1 MNVIET
7 FVQSPVKVSVGVL
20 LVVLFGVISIVQL
33 PRQLTPDVEI
43 PTITIETRWPGASP
57 QEVEREI
64 VQEQEEQLKSV
75 EGVQKMT
82 SQSFDSL
89 ANITL
94 EFNVGV
100 DMEAALLR
108 VNTRLQQVREYPV
121 DADEPVLTTTNLSNN
136 PIAWFILTPRPPTE
150 EQIRQFAARHPP
162 LAALVARAAEAH
174 NPALRVFRIREAV
187 AQHPEHPELAE
198 LLPPDIDVP
207 KLRRF
212 AEDVIEMRFERVSGV
227 SAANVL
233 GGEEE
238 EMQLIVDPQK
248 LAARQLTV
256 GDVREALR
264 AQNLDT
270 SSGEVW
276 EGKRRWAVRTLGQF
290 RSPEQVAAVILARR
304 DGAPVYVRDVAEV
317 QLGFKRP
324 DGLTRRFGVSNLAVN
339 CQRET
344 GANVLAT
351 MEGLRA
357 ALDELN
363 RGVLA
368 QRGLYLEQ
376 VYDETEYI
384 DSAIGVVW
392 DNILVGS
399 ALTFLTLLLFLR
411 SGRSTVI
418 IGVHIVIST
427 VGAFIVMLLLGRSLN
442 VLCLGGLAFAVGM
455 LVDNAIVMLENI
467 YRRFEQGEAANTA
480 AVRGAKEVWGALLN
494 ASVVNLAVF
503 LPVLFSESE
512 VGQLFRDIALAISA
526 SVGLSLLV
534 AVAVVPT
541 AAVRMLRGE
550 KPRPRGARLG
560 VASNGS
566 PHAPDPNGPTPVHA
580 HSRWGR
586 AVQGLFDRWLH
597 PLDVFG
603 AWFVSLVVG
612 VNAWLQRSVRWQLLF
627 VGLTVGGSCLAAW
640 LMLPRTEYLPL
651 GNRNLVLCMLLPP
664 PGYNIEQLTRI
675 GEDLERLLRPYWD
688 LDADGPEAGRLEH
701 PAIADFFYV
710 ARGRMLF
717 MGLRAADPL
726 QAGRLVP
733 LIQQAT
739 RNIPG
744 TLAVAKQSS
753 LFERGLG
760 AGRTVDIEITGPDIR
775 ELVALG
781 GRILGQ
787 VNQVIPGAQ
796 AIPQPS
802 LDLSSPE
809 IHVVPKWE
817 QAADMH
823 VSATD
828 LGYTVDALVDG
839 AYAGDYFTGG
849 DKIDLTIKGQ
859 QRFATRTQ
867 DLEELPVAT
876 PTGELVPLAA
886 VADVR
891 LASGP
896 EQINHRERQRAITIQ
911 VTPPPEVP
919 LEDAM
924 LSIQSQIVQPILEG
938 HQIGPE
944 YRIGLSGTAD
954 KLRLA
959 WESMRWSLLL
969 ALVITYLL
977 MAALFESWL
986 FPLVIIASV
995 PLGAVGGFA
1004 GLWLINRFVLQPL
1017 DVLTMLG
1024 FVILVGTVVNNPIL
1038 IVEQAIIHMRDE
1050 GLPQRQAILESVRSR
1065 IRPIFMTTL
1074 GGLIGLLPLVISPG
1088 AGSELYRGL
1097 GAVLLGGLL
1106 LSTVLTL
1113 VLVPTLFSLTLEAK
1127 QRTYRWLGWKDAWAD
1142 PEAPP
1147 SAHGE
1152 APHKRA
1158 PAQPVG

>member
-1 MNVIET
+1 MNLIET
-7 FVQSPVKVSVGVL
+7 FVRSPVKVSVGVL
-20 LVVLFGVISIVQL
+20 LVVMFGVIAIVKL

-82 SQSFDSL
+82 SQSFESL
-89 ANITL
+89 ANIIL

-108 VNTRLQQVREYPV
+108 VNTRLQQVREYPE

-136 PIAWFILTPRPPTE
+136 PIAWFILTPRAPTPE
-150 EQIRQFAARHPP
+150 RIAEFAAQHPP
-162 LAALVARAAEAH
+162 LAPLVTGAAEAH

-187 AQHPEHPELAE
+187 AQHPEHPELEE
-198 LLPPDIDVP
+198 LLPPNIDVP

-212 AEDVIEMRFERVSGV
+212 AEDVIEMRFERVTGV
-227 SAANVL
+227 SAANVV

-256 GDVREALR
+256 ADVREALR

-290 RSPEQVAAVILARR
+290 RSPEQVEAVILARR
-304 DGAPVYVRDVAEV
+304 GGAPVYVRDVAHV

-351 MEGLRA
+351 MDGLRS

-368 QRGLYLEQ
+368 QRGLFLEQ

-384 DSAIGVVW
+384 NSAIGVVW
-392 DNILVGS
+392 ENILLGS
-399 ALTFLTLLLFLR
+399 ALTFITLLLFLR
-411 SGRSTVI
+411 SGRSAVI
-418 IGVHIVIST
+418 IGVHIAIST
-427 VGAFIVMLLLGRSLN
+427 IGAFIVMYVLGRSLN

-467 YRRFEQGEAANTA
+467 YRRFEQGEAAETA

-503 LPVLFSESE
+503 LPVLFSDTE
-512 VGQLFRDIALAISA
+512 VGQLFRDIALSISA
-526 SVGLSLLV
+526 AVGLSLFV

-541 AAVRMLRGE
+541 AAVRLLRGE
-550 KPRPRGARLG
+550 KPRKRT
-560 VASNGS
+560 VAVERNGS
-566 PHAPDPNGPTPVHA
+566 ENGLADAHSPTPLHA
-580 HSRWGR
+580 HSTWGR
-586 AVQGLFDRWLH
+586 AMQHFADRVLH
-597 PLDVFG
+597 PLDVLG
-603 AWFVSLVVG
+603 AWFVNLVVG
-612 VNAWLQRSVRWQLLF
+612 VNAWLQRSTVWQLLF
-627 VGLTVGGSCLAAW
+627 VGLTIGGSCLAAW
-640 LMLPRTEYLPL
+640 LMMPKTEYLPL
-651 GNRNLVLCMLLPP
+651 GNRNLVLCILLPP
-664 PGYNIEQLTRI
+664 PGYNIDQLTQI
-675 GEDLERLLRPYWD
+675 GEELERTLRPYWD
-688 LDADGPEAGRLEH
+688 LDPQSPEAQKLDA
-701 PAIADFFYV
+701 PAIGDFFYV
-710 ARGRMLF
+710 ARGRSLF

-726 QAGRLVP
+726 QAPRLVP
-733 LIQQAT
+733 LIQKAT
-739 RNIPG
+739 RGIPG
-744 TLAVAKQSS
+744 TFAVAKQSS

-760 AGRTVDIEITGPDIR
+760 AGRTVDIEITGPDIKQ
-775 ELVALG
+775 LVGLG

-787 VNQVIPGAQ
+787 VQQVIPGAQ

-809 IHVVPKWE
+809 IHVIPKWE
-817 QAADMH
+817 QAADMQ
-823 VSATD
+823 VSASD

-859 QRFATRTQ
+859 SRYATRTQ
-867 DLEELPVAT
+867 DLEELPVST

-886 VADVR
+886 VADVK

-896 EQINHRERQRAITIQ
+896 EQINHRERLRAITIQ
-911 VTPPPEVP
+911 VTPPPQVP

-924 LSIQSQIVQPILEG
+924 LSIQTKIVQPILAGKE
-938 HQIGPE
+938 ISPE
-944 YRIGLSGTAD
+944 YSIGLSGTAD
-954 KLRLA
+954 KLRQA

-986 FPLVIIASV
+986 FPLVIITSV

-1004 GLWLINRFVLQPL
+1004 GLWLMNLFVLQPL

-1113 VLVPTLFSLTLEAK
+1113 VLVPTLFSLMLEGK
-1127 QRTYRWLGWKDAWAD
+1127 QRLYRRLGWSDEWTELEEGRGARE
-1142 PEAPP
+1142 EA
-1147 SAHGE
+1147 SRE
-1152 APHKRA
+1152 
-1158 PAQPVG
+1158 PARVG

>member
-1 MNVIET
+1 MDLIET
-7 FVQSPVKVSVGVL
+7 FVRSPVKVSVGVL
-20 LVVLFGVISIVQL
+20 LIVMFGVIAIVKL

-82 SQSFDSL
+82 SQSFESM
-89 ANITL
+89 ANIIL
-94 EFNVGV
+94 EFNVGI

-108 VNTRLQQVREYPV
+108 VNTRLQQVREYPE

-136 PIAWFILTPRPPTE
+136 PIAWFILTPRAPTPE
-150 EQIRQFAARHPP
+150 KLQEFATAHPQLAP
-162 LAALVARAAEAH
+162 LVKGAAEAH
-174 NPALRVFRIREAV
+174 NAALRVFRIRETV
-187 AQHPEHPELAE
+187 AKHPEHPELKE

-212 AEDVIEMRFERVSGV
+212 AEDVIEMRFERVTGV
-227 SAANVL
+227 SAANVV

-256 GDVREALR
+256 SDVRQALR

-290 RSPEQVAAVILARR
+290 RSPQQVEAVILARR
-304 DGAPVYVRDVAEV
+304 GGAPVYVRDVAKVE
-317 QLGFKRP
+317 LGFKRP

-351 MEGLRA
+351 MDGLRT

-368 QRGLYLEQ
+368 QRGLFLEQ

-384 DSAIGVVW
+384 NSAINVVW
-392 DNILVGS
+392 ENILVGS
-399 ALTFLTLLLFLR
+399 ALTFITLLLFLR
-411 SGRSTVI
+411 SGRSAVI
-418 IGVHIVIST
+418 IGVHIAIST
-427 VGAFIVMLLLGRSLN
+427 IGAFIVMYMLGRSLN

-467 YRRFEQGEAANTA
+467 YRRFEQGEAADTA

-503 LPVLFSESE
+503 LPVMFSDTE
-512 VGQLFRDIALAISA
+512 VGQLFRDIAISISA
-526 SVGLSLLV
+526 AVGLSLLV

-541 AAVRMLRGE
+541 AAVRMLRSEKLRKRKSPADRGQNGE
-550 KPRPRGARLG
+550 ADL
-560 VASNGS
+560 S
-566 PHAPDPNGPTPVHA
+566 PTPLHA
-580 HSRWGR
+580 HSAWGQ
-586 AVQGLFDRWLH
+586 AMQHFADRVLH
-597 PLDVFG
+597 PLDVLG
-603 AWFVSLVVG
+603 AWFVNLIVG
-612 VNAWLQRSVRWQLLF
+612 VNAWLQRSVVWQLLF
-627 VGLTVGGSCLAAW
+627 VGLTIGGSCVAAW
-640 LMLPRTEYLPL
+640 LMMPKTEYLPL
-651 GNRNLVLCMLLPP
+651 GNRNLVLCILLPP
-664 PGYNIEQLTRI
+664 PGYNIDQLTRI
-675 GEDLERLLRPYWD
+675 GEELERTLRPYWD
-688 LDADGPEAGRLEH
+688 LDPKSPEAQKLDA
-701 PAIADFFYV
+701 PAIGDFFYV
-710 ARGRMLF
+710 ARGRSLF

-726 QAGRLVP
+726 QAPRLVP
-733 LIQQAT
+733 LIQKAT
-739 RNIPG
+739 RGIPG
-744 TLAVAKQSS
+744 TFAVAKQSS

-760 AGRTVDIEITGPDIR
+760 AGRTVDIEITGPDIK
-775 ELVALG
+775 ELVGLG

-787 VNQVIPGAQ
+787 VQQVIPGAQ

-809 IHVVPKWE
+809 IHVIPKWE
-817 QAADMH
+817 QAADMQ
-823 VSATD
+823 VSAAD

-859 QRFATRTQ
+859 SRFATRTQ
-867 DLEELPVAT
+867 DLEELPVST

-896 EQINHRERQRAITIQ
+896 EQINHRERLRAITIQ
-911 VTPPPEVP
+911 VTPPPQVP

-924 LSIQSQIVQPILEG
+924 LSIQSKIVQPLIDG
-938 HQIGPE
+938 NQISPE
-944 YRIGLSGTAD
+944 YSIGLSGTAD
-954 KLRLA
+954 KLRQA

-986 FPLVIIASV
+986 FPFVIITSV

-1004 GLWLINRFVLQPL
+1004 GLWLMNLFVLQPL

-1113 VLVPTLFSLTLEAK
+1113 VLVPTLFSLMLEAK
-1127 QRTYRWLGWKDAWAD
+1127 QRLYRRMGWSDEWT
-1142 PEAPP
+1142 EL
-1147 SAHGE
+1147 E
-1152 APHKRA
+1152 NRRA
-1158 PAQPVG
+1158 PQATADEPAAQTVA